1 MANESAAPPMPPPGG
16 VSLEPRTVAAAR
28 GVSWWEEGW
37 RLFVPNVG
45 LWLLTTVIVFCLQ
58 VAASVVTGLLHL
70 LPVLGNVLST
80 FLLSALTVLLAAG
93 LMIGCRSI
101 DRGNPLTIG
110 HTFAALNQR
119 TQPLLIVA
127 LIYTGLFLAVLVVV
141 AVIMVALFGVAILG
155 ALMSAADPSRLGA
168 AFGTMVS
175 AVLVALLLFL
185 LLWLP
190 VVMLVW
196 FAPALVMLGGM
207 DPWPAMVYSFRGCLK
222 NFTPLLVYGAIGL
235 GLAIVASIPFLLGW
249 LVLYPVTVA
258 TVYASYCD
266 IFEDKETT

>member
-1 MANESAAPPMPPPGG
+1 MANEPVAAPVPPPGG
-16 VSLEPRTVAAAR
+16 ASLEPRTVAPGR

-45 LWLLTTVIVFCLQ
+45 AWLLITVIVFCLQ
-58 VAASVVTGLLHL
+58 LAASAVSGVLHL
-70 LPVLGNVLST
+70 LPVLGQVLST
-80 FLLSALTVLLAAG
+80 FLFSALTLLLAAG

-110 HTFAALNQR
+110 HTFAAFSQR

-127 LIYTGLFLAVLVVV
+127 LIYTGLLLVVLVVV

-155 ALMSAADPSRLGA
+155 ALMSAADPWRIGA
-168 AFGTMVS
+168 AFGTIVS
-175 AVLVALLLFL
+175 AILVAVLVFL

-190 VVMLVW
+190 IVMMVW
-196 FAPALVMLGGM
+196 FAPALVMLGGVE
-207 DPWPAMVYSFRGCLK
+207 PWPAMMLSFRGCMK

-235 GLAIVASIPFLLGW
+235 GLAIVASIPLLLGW

-266 IFEDKETT
+266 IFEDKETM